1 MNNKTKLIVIII
13 ACVVL
18 FGLAILAYTLLSS
31 NYGTQTVADKDDAK
45 AHIENSTVSSNISD
59 ANSEQKSEYAAPDFQ
74 VTDKDGNIVKLSDF
88 SGKPVVINFFTSWCQ
103 PCRNEMPYFEEM
115 YRENDDVV
123 FMMIN
128 VTYDDDKQAADALIK
143 EEGYTFPVYYDTKG
157 EASYIYNVQSYPM
170 SFFVDKNGDLYTY
183 YTGSITRESL
193 HELINRI
200 K

>member
-1 MNNKTKLIVIII
+1 MNNKTKLIAIIF

-45 AHIENSTVSSNISD
+45 AHIENSTVSSNKAD

-128 VTYDDDKQAADALIK
+128 VTYDDDKPADWKSPLIFGSCFIALGI
-143 EEGYTFPVYYDTKG
+143 GG
-157 EASYIYNVQSYPM
+157 
-170 SFFVDKNGDLYTY
+170 FFLLRLFVKT
-183 YTGSITRESL
+183 
-193 HELINRI
+193 NRKKQKKRDEKI
-200 K
+200 QRKYGKIVK